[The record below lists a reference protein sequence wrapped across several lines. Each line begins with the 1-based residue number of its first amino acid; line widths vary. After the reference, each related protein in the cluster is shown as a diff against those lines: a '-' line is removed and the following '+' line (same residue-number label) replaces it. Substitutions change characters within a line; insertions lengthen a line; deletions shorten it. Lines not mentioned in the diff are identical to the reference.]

1 MTRFAFCDNRRR
13 QHQKWSS
20 LQKARFG
27 IIQCAAASKYMRKSQ
42 QAQNPYQRNKDCDQD
57 DGEDDKRLQ

>member
-1 MTRFAFCDNRRR
+1 MMWSAFCDNRRR
-13 QHQKWSS
+13 HHLKWSS

-27 IIQCAAASKYMRKSQ
+27 TVQCAAAAKHMQKSQ
-42 QAQNPYQRNKDCDQD
+42 KYQNPYQRSKDCDQD